1 MKRKAMFEGLG
12 QAAPSPALRPA
23 SSAPAAMRFG
33 AAMHDMQARA
43 ERMEELERT
52 LAASERVV
60 EIAPALIDPS
70 PIRDRLPSTVEE
82 DRSLRDSIAESGQT
96 VPVLLRPSATP
107 GRYVTVF
114 GHRRVAAATE
124 LGRTVRAVVRAMPEE
139 DALVAQGLENA
150 ERRDLTF
157 IERARFALRLSQA
170 GWTHAKIARAL
181 GTAKSSATVMIGV
194 ARDIPDEI
202 VLAVGRAPRLGEP
215 RWRDLAGAI
224 SAAADEAEPRWRQAL
239 LEDGFGADDEEGK
252 RRRLMNA
259 LAPKPKRA
267 RNAVTL
273 TDGAGQTFASAE
285 RRSGGKISL
294 QIEADKDVSFRADAA
309 GFGDWLLEQLPD
321 LRARWRQGR

>member
-12 QAAPSPALRPA
+12 QGAPPPASRPS

-70 PIRDRLPSTVEE
+70 PIRDRLPSTIEE
-82 DRSLRDSIAESGQT
+82 DRSLRDSIAEAGQT
-96 VPVLLRPSATP
+96 VPVLLRPSSTP

-114 GHRRVAAATE
+114 GHRRVAAVTE
-124 LGRTVRAVVRAMPEE
+124 LGRSVRAVVRSMQE
-139 DALVAQGLENA
+139 DEAFVAQGLENA

-181 GTAKSSATVMIGV
+181 GTAKSTATVMIGV

-202 VLAVGRAPRLGEP
+202 VLAVGRAPKLGEP
-215 RWRDLAGAI
+215 RWRELASAI
-224 SAAADEAEPRWRQAL
+224 LAAGDKAEPRWRPAL
-239 LEDGFGADDEEGK
+239 LEEGFRTDGEEGK
-252 RRRLMNA
+252 SRRLMKA
-259 LAPKPKRA
+259 LMPKPKRT

-273 TDGAGQTFASAE
+273 TDAAGRAFASAE
-285 RRSGGKISL
+285 RRTGGKVSL
-294 QIEADKDVSFRADAA
+294 RIEADKDVSFRADAA

-321 LRARWRQGR
+321 LRVRWRQGR